1 MMAEVNRICPA
12 CGKNS
17 PMDARHCPH
26 CGNDTSAGVPMRQN
40 TLLPATVT
48 KAALPVM
55 VTAGTLA
62 LRMLWKLVRQ
72 QLLSPAPPAVSTAN
86 RSVPQT
92 SQSESPARRNGRS
105 IRIRTAWAVGD
116 ANGIQRQ
123 GYSDQQ
129 IDFDE

>member
-1 MMAEVNRICPA
+1 MAEVNRICPN

-17 PMDARHCPH
+17 PMDAQHCPH
-26 CGNDTSAGVPMRQN
+26 CGNDVNAGVPMRQN
-40 TLLPATVT
+40 SMLPASVT
-48 KAALPVM
+48 KAALPVV

-62 LRMLWKLVRQ
+62 LRFMWRLVRQ
-72 QLLSPAPPAVSTAN
+72 QLFSPAPPVASSKN
-86 RSVPQT
+86 LPQ
-92 SQSESPARRNGRS
+92 QAAADAPARRGRS

>member
-1 MMAEVNRICPA
+1 MAEVNRICPA

-17 PMDARHCPH
+17 PLEARHCPH
-26 CGNDTSAGVPMRQN
+26 CGHDATIGVPMRQTN
-40 TLLPATVT
+40 LLPATVT
-48 KAALPVM
+48 RAALPVL

-62 LRMLWKLVRQ
+62 LRMVWRLVKQ
-72 QLLSPAPPAVSTAN
+72 QLLSPASL
-86 RSVPQT
+86 SVVTPSKTMPQASPSDT
-92 SQSESPARRNGRS
+92 PARRSGRS
-105 IRIRTAWAVGD
+105 IRVRTAWAVGD

>member
-1 MMAEVNRICPA
+1 MAEVNRICPA

-17 PMDARHCPH
+17 PMDAQHCPH
-26 CGNDTSAGVPMRQN
+26 CGVDTSAGVPMRQGA
-40 TLLPATVT
+40 LLPASVT
-48 KAALPVM
+48 RAALPVV

-62 LRMLWKLVRQ
+62 VRFLWKLIRQ
-72 QLLSPAPPAVSTAN
+72 QLFSPAPPLATSTRN
-86 RSVPQT
+86 VPQPT
-92 SQSESPARRNGRS
+92 QQEVPACRNGRS

-116 ANGIQRQ
+116 VNGIQRQ

>member
-1 MMAEVNRICPA
+1 MADVYRICPA

-17 PMDARHCPH
+17 PMEAQHCPH
-26 CGNDTSAGVPMRQN
+26 CGNDISAGVPMKQN
-40 TLLPATVT
+40 SQLPAALG
-48 KAALPVM
+48 KAALPVLA
-55 VTAGTLA
+55 TAGTLA
-62 LRMLWKLVRQ
+62 LRMMWKLVRQ
-72 QLLSPAPPAVSTAN
+72 QLFSPMPPSAAPSDRST
-86 RSVPQT
+86 PQRV
-92 SQSESPARRNGRS
+92 QSETPARRGGRS

>member
-1 MMAEVNRICPA
+1 
-12 CGKNS
+12 
-17 PMDARHCPH
+17 MDAQHCPH
-26 CGNDTSAGVPMRQN
+26 CGVDTSAGVPMRQN
-40 TLLPATVT
+40 ALLPASVT
-48 KAALPVM
+48 KAALPVV

-62 LRMLWKLVRQ
+62 LRLMWKLVRQ
-72 QLLSPAPPAVSTAN
+72 QLFSPAPPAATAS
-86 RSVPQT
+86 RSVPQAA
-92 SQSESPARRNGRS
+92 QNESPARRNGRS